1 MFGLFGYS
9 VSPSTGMIWESV
21 RITKWR
27 MTWNEV
33 LDDKKLNQWIPLVK
47 LVPNISESTVVSSDI
62 FNM

>member
-1 MFGLFGYS
+1 
-9 VSPSTGMIWESV
+9 MIWESV
-21 RITKWR
+21 WITKWR